1 MAPFKLRLEPPTS
14 CHFALFVIM
23 ALVLCGGATSGWP
36 RALALAATGLL
47 LILDPPRRSP
57 GKLLDVAAVGLMV
70 VALVAFMPVFTW
82 ARESWWVT
90 ATEQFGI
97 ALPKLH
103 AAQPWLS
110 IEALLLMVC
119 GFGWF
124 YMAASWTLSHRER
137 KQLLWRFSVYIA
149 LLAGGVMAGTFYGWK
164 YPFAQDVHNFSYFPN
179 RNQTSCLLAMGGVVS
194 FGLSVVT
201 FRRQKALAA
210 VTILCTFVILLA
222 LVYSLSRAGILLF
235 FGGCSI
241 WLLFNFRVAGNP
253 RFARLAVPLLILLF
267 SFFLFYG
274 EGTLDRV
281 IGLVRKDA
289 SDVYDFRTLIYSDT
303 WQMIKDQPLS
313 GTGIGNFAGVFPQYR
328 EASTNFQPVIHP
340 ESDWLWVWAELG
352 LFGLLFLG
360 LGAGALIA
368 GIAPIQSVREARYR
382 IIAAAAVVVLLTHSL
397 VDVSG
402 HRLGT
407 AMAAS
412 FLYGLAR
419 AEGQPGSTRA
429 LWMSPGIWRIVGAGL
444 LAVGLIWGAAFILVR
459 PWYTDVVLNR
469 GEKAVE
475 QVGSITD
482 SGEALSHLNQAV
494 SRAPMKWRPYFNRAR
509 FYLYIT
515 GNQELAMQDFSRAR
529 FLAPHSADVAYYE
542 GLHWMPFQ
550 PAAVVSAWR
559 DALNRKA
566 RNYDRKGLYRQML
579 RIAGSNPRVYEGVYN
594 FSFLDPELRTT
605 YLFGLRGEE
614 FLREIRLEV
623 AESPLLEEYSSEMRS
638 ALFYRW
644 VRSGDPAGLLQHLDR
659 YPGLVEDY
667 WQVWAPAKA
676 ALGDYSIACTTY
688 RKHLTVARIPVSSQ
702 HNDVM
707 ELKREFTLSQSNLV
721 KGVNLLN
728 RQIELEDWS
737 GAGKTIQLLIKNLH
751 VPPYI
756 HYWNA
761 IAKME
766 TGRYRDSWEAWL
778 VYAQASGLIEQF

>member
-1 MAPFKLRLEPPTS
+1 MAPFKLRLEPPAS
-14 CHFALFVIM
+14 CHLALFIIM

-36 RALALAATGLL
+36 RALAMAATGLL

-57 GKLLDVAAVGLMV
+57 GKLLDAAILGLMV
-70 VALVAFMPVFTW
+70 VALVAFIPVFTW

-110 IEALLLMVC
+110 IEAILLMVC

-124 YMAASWTLSHRER
+124 YITTSWTLNHWER

-149 LLAGGVMAGTFYGWK
+149 LLAGGVLAGTFYGWK
-164 YPFAQDVHNFSYFPN
+164 YTFAQDVHNFSYFPN

-194 FGLSVVT
+194 FGLSVVI
-201 FRRQKALAA
+201 FRRQKALAT
-210 VTILCTFVILLA
+210 VMILCTFVILLA

-241 WLLFNFRVAGNP
+241 WLLFNLKVVGNP
-253 RFARLAVPLLILLF
+253 RFVGLAVPLLILLF
-267 SFFLFYG
+267 SFLLFYG
-274 EGTLDRV
+274 QDTLDRV
-281 IGLVRKDA
+281 IGLVGKDA
-289 SDVYDFRTLIYSDT
+289 SAVNDFRTLIYRDT

-328 EASTNFQPVIHP
+328 EVSANFQPVIHP
-340 ESDWLWVWAELG
+340 ESDWLWVLAELG
-352 LFGLLFLG
+352 LPGLLFLG
-360 LGAGALIA
+360 LGAGALFA

-382 IIAAAAVVVLLTHSL
+382 IIAAAAVMVLLAHSL

-407 AMAAS
+407 AMTAS

-419 AEGQPGSTRA
+419 AESQPGSTRA
-429 LWMSPGIWRIVGAGL
+429 LWMSPSVWRIVGAGL

-459 PWYTDVVLNR
+459 PWYTDVVLSR

-475 QVGSITD
+475 RIRSIVD
-482 SGEALSHLNQAV
+482 RGEALSLLNQAV

-509 FYLYIT
+509 FYLYLS
-515 GNQELAMQDFSRAR
+515 GDQELAMQDFRRAR

-542 GLHWMPFQ
+542 GRHWMPYQ
-550 PAAVVSAWR
+550 PAAAVSAWR

-566 RNYDRKGLYRQML
+566 RNHDRTGLYRQML
-579 RIAGSNPRVYEGVYN
+579 HRARFNSRVYEEVCK

-605 YLFGLRGEE
+605 YLFDIRGDE

-623 AESPLLEEYSSEMRS
+623 ADSPLLEVYSPEISS
-638 ALFYRW
+638 ALYNRW
-644 VRSGDPAGLLQHLDR
+644 VNSGDPSGLLQHLDQ
-659 YPGLVEDY
+659 YPGLVEAH
-667 WQVWAPAKA
+667 WKVWAPAKA
-676 ALGDYSIACTTY
+676 ALGDYSLACTTY
-688 RKHLTVARIPVSSQ
+688 RKYLPVAQIPVSSQ
-702 HNDVM
+702 RMDIG
-707 ELKREFTLSQSNLV
+707 ELKRVFTLSQSNLV
-721 KGVNLLN
+721 KGVNLLK
-728 RQIELEDWS
+728 RQIESEEWS
-737 GAGKTIQLLIKNLH
+737 GAGKTIQLLQKISRFPH
-751 VPPYI
+751 ISTIGMP
-756 HYWNA
+756 
-761 IAKME
+761 
-766 TGRYRDSWEAWL
+766 
-778 VYAQASGLIEQF
+778 